1 MENIMRK
8 NNLFQWF
15 ISVTVL
21 LLTVVGL
28 YAEEAK
34 IKPKELPAAVLTAFK
49 QAYPDA
55 SIKGASKEEENGQ
68 TVYEIE
74 SKDGKHSRDL
84 VYSAEGKILE
94 VEEVINFDQL
104 PAAVQQAIKAKY
116 PDAKVE
122 KAEKISK
129 DAVVEFEVKLE
140 QGEEDIIMI
149 LEPSGTIKSVAAK
162 EEDEEKEG
170 KDEDK

>member
-1 MENIMRK
+1 MRK
-8 NNLFQWF
+8 SHLFQWF
-15 ISVTVL
+15 ISAAVL
-21 LLTVVGL
+21 LFTAVGL

-34 IKPKELPAAVLTAFK
+34 IKPKDLPAVVLTAFK

-74 SKDGKHSRDL
+74 SKDGKQSRDL
-84 VYSAEGKILE
+84 VYSADGKILE
-94 VEEVINFDQL
+94 VEEAINFDQL
-104 PAAVQQAIKAKY
+104 PVTVQQAIKAKY

-122 KAEKISK
+122 KAEKVSK

-140 QGEEDIIMI
+140 NGEEDVTMV
-149 LEPSGTIKSVAAK
+149 LEPNGTIKSVAAK
-162 EEDEEKEG
+162 EEDEEKEEG